1 MLHIKNRHVRFV
13 RSHRLLGQALS
24 TKRLWVRNDCMDTE
38 NLVSMTPDIYPDIHY
53 KFKNKIN
60 LTLPPSLEK
69 ARKKNYISIKLTVRD
84 VSAKADNEKFV
95 WKLKKRIVLYIII

>member
-1 MLHIKNRHVRFV
+1 
-13 RSHRLLGQALS
+13 
-24 TKRLWVRNDCMDTE
+24 MDTE

-60 LTLPPSLEK
+60 LMLPPSLEK

-84 VSAKADNEKFV
+84 VLAKADNEKFE
-95 WKLKKRIVLYIII
+95 WKLKKRIVLYLYSIKTLGNRLQSSPKEKFQTQY

>member
-1 MLHIKNRHVRFV
+1 
-13 RSHRLLGQALS
+13 
-24 TKRLWVRNDCMDTE
+24 MDTE

-53 KFKNKIN
+53 KFKNIIN

-84 VSAKADNEKFV
+84 VSAKADKEKFV